1 MQATTSDEFRVL
13 DVPQGS
19 RGSFTLVS
27 LTDLEPTLVEVDV
40 SPTETS
46 ESGEAPGAGPES
58 DALAETV
65 DGLRPG
71 YVVDATL
78 SWDDGTARFAA
89 VEVTSF
95 TLIEYA
101 QAVSGLFEAA
111 LDTMEEARREGLGIT
126 GRPTYSTDGEPNGAV
141 YAFAE
146 QRGERD
152 VFEEIR
158 NGSLPLEPLID
169 RLESTDP
176 ESGDN
181 TEDAEAPADHEIFV
195 FRPVE
200 HDYILVYLVRRRDSL
215 LADTVRDTYDCPR
228 PTEPLR

>member
-1 MQATTSDEFRVL
+1 MQATTSGEFRVL

-19 RGSFTLVS
+19 TGSFTLVS
-27 LTDLEPTLVEVDV
+27 LTDLEPTLVEADV
-40 SPTETS
+40 SPVG
-46 ESGEAPGAGPES
+46 GEENSDEVPDV

-126 GRPTYSTDGEPNGAV
+126 GRPTFSTDGEPNGAV

-152 VFEEIR
+152 VFAEIR

-169 RLESTDP
+169 RLDSTDP
-176 ESGDN
+176 ESG
-181 TEDAEAPADHEIFV
+181 ERPAGASEPDDHEIFV

-200 HDYILVYLVRRRDSL
+200 HEYVIVYLVRRRDTL

-228 PTEPLR
+228 PAEPLR